1 MEGGGSHLPGARGIR
16 AKDTAPSWG
25 GRSMHV
31 WSLGGEEKS
40 LAVERARLA
49 EANHDIVAATTR
61 EYRAGAAR

>member
-1 MEGGGSHLPGARGIR
+1 
-16 AKDTAPSWG
+16 
-25 GRSMHV
+25 MHV

-40 LAVERARLA
+40 LTVERARLA

>member
-1 MEGGGSHLPGARGIR
+1 MEGGGSHLPGAREIR

-31 WSLGGEEKS
+31 GSLGGEAKS
-40 LAVERARLA
+40 SVDDRARLA
-49 EANHDIVAATTR
+49 EANHDIVAATTH